1 MNIKRALRIAE
12 EQPWFKS
19 FTEYIDKYRSGG
31 TTRYFKRDDWKEA
44 PSGSFITM
52 AFPWGDSKEGVSYW
66 KDVCNDFMEKYNDK
80 SIKVFV
86 KEDSYDIPVA
96 RLIAG
101 SNEDIPKFMDVL
113 RNSRIGYDYISLER
127 NSLIAYKKGTEEIKE
142 EWI

>member
-12 EQPWFKS
+12 EQPWFKA
-19 FTEYIDKYRSGG
+19 FKEYIDKYRSGG
-31 TTRYFKRDDWKEA
+31 TNSYFNRKNWKDA
-44 PSGSFITM
+44 PSDSFITM
-52 AFPWGDSKEGVSYW
+52 AFPWRESKEGITYW
-66 KDVCNDFMEKYNDK
+66 RDICDDFTEKYNDK

-86 KEDSYDIPVA
+86 KETGYDIPVA

-101 SNEDIPKFMDVL
+101 KNEDIPKFMDVL

-127 NSLIAYKKGTEEIKE
+127 NSLIAYKKGANEIKE

>member
-19 FTEYIDKYRSGG
+19 FTEYLDKYRDGDS
-31 TTRYFKRDDWKEA
+31 TRYFKRDWKGASSE
-44 PSGSFITM
+44 SFITM
-52 AFPWGDSKEGVSYW
+52 AFPWRDSKEGMSYW
-66 KDVCNDFMEKYNDK
+66 RDVCNDFMEKYNDK

-86 KEDSYDIPVA
+86 KETGYDIPVA

-101 SNEDIPKFMDVL
+101 KNEDIPKFMDVL
-113 RNSRIGYDYISLER
+113 RNSRTDYDYISLER
-127 NSLIAYKKGTEEIKE
+127 NSLIAYKKGADEIKE

>member
-19 FTEYIDKYRSGG
+19 FTEYIDKYRDGG
-31 TTRYFKRDDWKEA
+31 TTRYFKRVDWKESL
-44 PSGSFITM
+44 PECFISE
-52 AFPWGDSKEGVSYW
+52 AFPWKEPKEGVNYW
-66 KDVCNDFMEKYNDK
+66 IDVCDDFTQKYNDK

-86 KEDSYDIPVA
+86 KESSYDVPVA
-96 RLIAG
+96 RLIKG
-101 SNEDIPKFMDVL
+101 KNEDIPKFMDVL

-127 NSLIAYKKGTEEIKE
+127 NSLIAYKKGANEIKE

>member
-31 TTRYFKRDDWKEA
+31 TNEYFNREDWEDA
-44 PSGSFITM
+44 PSYGFITQ
-52 AFPWGDSKEGVSYW
+52 AFPWEDSKEGAIYW
-66 KDVCNDFMEKYNDK
+66 RDICNDFSEKYNDE

-86 KEDSYDIPVA
+86 KETGYDIPVA

-101 SNEDIPKFMDVL
+101 SNEDIPKFMDTL

-127 NSLIAYKKGTEEIKE
+127 NSLIAYKKGVEEIKE

>member
-12 EQPWFKS
+12 EQPWFKA
-19 FTEYIDKYRSGG
+19 FKEYIDKYQSGG
-31 TTRYFKRDDWKEA
+31 SNRYFKRDNWKEL
-44 PSGSFITM
+44 PPESFITK

-66 KDVCNDFMEKYNDK
+66 RDVCIEFAEKYKDT

-127 NSLIAYKKGTEEIKE
+127 NGLIAYKKGTEELKE

>member
-19 FTEYIDKYRSGG
+19 FTEYLDKYRDGG
-31 TTRYFKRDDWKEA
+31 STRYFKRDNWKEL
-44 PSGSFITM
+44 PPESFILM
-52 AFPWGDSKEGVSYW
+52 AFPWGNSKEGVSYW
-66 KDVCNDFMEKYNDK
+66 RDIYIDFAEKYKDT

-86 KEDSYDIPVA
+86 KETGYDIPVA
-96 RLIAG
+96 RLIEG
-101 SNEDIPKFMDVL
+101 KNEDISKFIDTL
-113 RNSRIGYDYISLER
+113 RNSRISYDYISQER

>member
-12 EQPWFKS
+12 EQPWFKA
-19 FTEYIDKYRSGG
+19 FKEYIDKYQSGG
-31 TTRYFKRDDWKEA
+31 SNRYFKRDNWKEL
-44 PSGSFITM
+44 PPESFITK

-66 KDVCNDFMEKYNDK
+66 RDVYIEFAEKYKDT

-101 SNEDIPKFMDVL
+101 SNKDIPKFMDVL
-113 RNSRIGYDYISLER
+113 RNSRTDYDYISLER

>member
-19 FTEYIDKYRSGG
+19 FKEYIDKHQDGG
-31 TTRYFKRDDWKEA
+31 STRYFKKADWKEL
-44 PSGSFITM
+44 PPESFIIM
-52 AFPWGDSKEGVSYW
+52 AFPWGNSKEGISYW
-66 KDVCNDFMEKYNDK
+66 RDVYIEFAKKYKDT

-86 KEDSYDIPVA
+86 KEAGYDIPVA
-96 RLIAG
+96 RLIEG
-101 SNEDIPKFMDVL
+101 KNEDISKFIDTL
-113 RNSRIGYDYISLER
+113 RNSRISYDYISQER

>member
-1 MNIKRALRIAE
+1 MNIKRALRIAQ

-19 FTEYIDKYRSGG
+19 FTEYIDKYRDGG

-44 PSGSFITM
+44 PSRSFITM

-66 KDVCNDFMEKYNDK
+66 RDVCNDFMEKYKDK

-96 RLIAG
+96 RLIA
-101 SNEDIPKFMDVL
+101 VL
-113 RNSRIGYDYISLER
+113 RNSRIDYDYISLER
-127 NSLIAYKKGTEEIKE
+127 NSLIAYKKGANEIKE

>member
-1 MNIKRALRIAE
+1 MNIKRALRIAQ

-31 TTRYFKRDDWKEA
+31 TTGYFNKKDWKEA
-44 PSGSFITM
+44 PSDSFITM
-52 AFPWGDSKEGVSYW
+52 AFPWRESKEGVTYW
-66 KDVCNDFMEKYNDK
+66 RDICNDFMEKYNDK

-86 KEDSYDIPVA
+86 KETSYDIPVA

-101 SNEDIPKFMDVL
+101 SNEDISKFMDVL

-127 NSLIAYKKGTEEIKE
+127 NSLIAYKKGANEIKE

>member
-31 TTRYFKRDDWKEA
+31 TNRYFNRKDWKEL
-44 PSGSFITM
+44 PPESFITM
-52 AFPWGDSKEGVSYW
+52 AFPWNESKEGISYW
-66 KDVCNDFMEKYNDK
+66 RDIDMGFAEKYKDT
-80 SIKVFV
+80 SIKVFI
-86 KEDSYDIPVA
+86 KETGYDVPVA

-101 SNEDIPKFMDVL
+101 KNEDISKFMDIL

-127 NSLIAYKKGTEEIKE
+127 NSLIAYKKGVEEIKE